1 MGGVELDR
9 WAKSHLFRSRGLPVL
24 TCDTARD
31 ILEAAERGLREFE
44 TSIDAGLS
52 RVRLR
57 LEGGSV
63 IIGKEKV
70 GLSLLEEIA
79 QDERSIYA
87 LTDEGLHRVEAWS
100 DGFYKLVRTGRDHA
114 PTLEINGI
122 HMHRVKGTFPEIDSQ
137 AKVMLAG
144 RDVKDSEVLDTCTG
158 LGYTAI
164 WAVRLGAKAVLT
176 VEVSPTVIQIAELN
190 PWSRDLESDRI
201 QLYIG
206 DTSRLVRSMPDGHFH
221 VVIHD
226 PPRLSLAGEL
236 YSEEFYLELKRV
248 LKPGGVLVHYVGSPG
263 GRFRGLRLYRG
274 VMERLRSAGFS
285 ARFVPKLDT
294 VLAVRRP

>member
-1 MGGVELDR
+1 MELNR
-9 WAKSHLFRSRGLPVL
+9 YAKRHAFRSRGLAVL

-52 RVRLR
+52 RTKLR

-63 IIGKEKV
+63 IIGKERIE
-70 GLSLLEEIA
+70 LSLLEEVA

-87 LTDEGLHRVEAWS
+87 LTDEGLNRIEAWS
-100 DGFYKLVRTGRDHA
+100 EGFYKLVRTGRDHA

-122 HMHRVKGTFPEIDSQ
+122 KMHRVKDTFPELDAK
-137 AKVMLAG
+137 AKVMLSGGAIRG
-144 RDVKDSEVLDTCTG
+144 SRVLDTCTG
-158 LGYTAI
+158 LGYTAV
-164 WAVRLGAKAVLT
+164 WAVRLGAGKVLT
-176 VEVSPTVIQIAELN
+176 IEASPTVIAIAEQN
-190 PWSRDLESDRI
+190 PWSRGLDSDRI

-206 DTSRLVRSMPDGHFH
+206 DTSRLVKWMPDSYFR

-226 PPRLSLAGEL
+226 PPRIALAGEL
-236 YSEEFYLELKRV
+236 YSEDFYRELGRV
-248 LKPGGVLVHYVGSPG
+248 LEPGGVLVHYVGSPG
-263 GRFRGLRLYRG
+263 GRFRGVRIHRG
-274 VMERLRSAGFS
+274 VMERLRSVGFS
-285 ARFVPKLDT
+285 AKYVSELQT